1 MSYEDIMYAAAILE
15 KVARET
21 KNTRKVIAEYVGIS
35 NINHLAEYADVNHC
49 LSMEQVAAEI
59 IEDNN
64 IIEGNF
70 DDVSTCEYTVPS
82 VIDIGK
88 VYARLV
94 EDTETDTAK
103 YPQALYNIL
112 TSDIAEKI
120 SDFNASW
127 FYASRSELAY
137 EYQNS
142 LKQGV

>member
-1 MSYEDIMYAAAILE
+1 
-15 KVARET
+15 
-21 KNTRKVIAEYVGIS
+21 
-35 NINHLAEYADVNHC
+35 
-49 LSMEQVAAEI
+49 MEQVAAEI

-70 DDVSTCEYTVPS
+70 DNVSNCEYTVPS
-82 VIDIGK
+82 VIDIDK

-137 EYQNS
+137 EYENS